1 MKYCITLYRNC
12 PIQDKV
18 DEMIIRY
25 NPKDETLFEFIEL
38 HNGQRI
44 IIDIG
49 DIDDFLEKSY
59 LNRFLAFKGMKP
71 ELKNWG
77 FRLPPHAAI
86 SKAAREKLW
95 QDLQNAEIPFFSKE
109 FVHDWDTLDAYI
121 NSAVTDI
128 YITEALGFELDKVAK
143 VVHDAGKQVRVFPN
157 VAQSTAMFWIN
168 GIKTFFIRPEDI
180 EFYEPYVDV
189 CEIWA
194 EDQKQVVYYDI
205 YAKDKKW
212 FGPLKEIII
221 GLKSD
226 IDSRF
231 ILPRF
236 AERRIKCGKDCLK
249 GGKCQMCD
257 RIESLSYTLKEAGL
271 LVKKKENKDE
281 RGSDELS

>member
-12 PIQDKV
+12 SIQDKV
-18 DEMIIRY
+18 DEMIIHY
-25 NPKDETLFEFIEL
+25 NPKDETLFEYIEL
-38 HNGQRI
+38 HKDQRI
-44 IIDIG
+44 IIDVG
-49 DIDDFLEKSY
+49 DIESFIENSY
-59 LNRFLAFKGMKP
+59 IARFLAFKGAKP
-71 ELKNWG
+71 ELTNWC
-77 FRLPPHAAI
+77 FRIPHGPNQ
-86 SKAAREKLW
+86 REAEQKLW
-95 QDLQNAEIPFFSKE
+95 KDFESTGIAFFSSE
-109 FVHDWDTLDAYI
+109 FIHDWDALDAYL
-121 NSAVTDI
+121 STAATDV
-128 YITEALGFELDKVAK
+128 YVTEALCFELDKVAK
-143 VVHDAGKQVRVFPN
+143 VVHDAGKRVRVFPN
-157 VAQSTAMFWIN
+157 VAQSSTMRWCN

-236 AERRIKCGKDCLK
+236 AERRIKCGKDCFK
-249 GGKCQMCD
+249 GGKCKMCD
-257 RIESLSYTLKEAGL
+257 RIEELSFTLKEAGL
-271 LVKKKENKDE
+271 LVKMKENKDE